1 MSTFEEELTAL
12 INKHSKEGDSH
23 TPDFILAMYLGDC
36 LQAQKRRS
44 DWYDIPSESV
54 QLQA

>member
-23 TPDFILAMYLGDC
+23 TPDFIPVASPLLC
-36 LQAQKRRS
+36 LQA
-44 DWYDIPSESV
+44 V
-54 QLQA
+54 A